1 MSKGK
6 KHPGNRP
13 DRRQYPLH
21 DISIEHL
28 VGSLVISWNNAE
40 NSSKLLLN
48 RLLGGPAGIQAVTNE
63 LNGQS
68 LWFALRAASSTSIHN
83 EIEDHVRQLSIA
95 LERLNEHRNYF
106 VHGSLS
112 KEGEHLVL
120 RTEYAKGEVR
130 EYEDHIDKQEI
141 HQLVRDCEDI
151 GMNAIDITAYL
162 ILKKMGRASS
172 LPDKPFLPPQLDKTR
187 RNTTAR
193 VQQPQTSPE

>member
-48 RLLGGPAGIQAVTNE
+48 RLLGSPAGIQAVTNE

-68 LWFALRAASSTSIHN
+68 LWFALRAASSRSMHH
-83 EIEDHVRQLSIA
+83 EIEEHVRQISIA

-106 VHGSLS
+106 VHGSLK

-130 EYEDHIDKQEI
+130 EYEDRVDKQEI
-141 HQLVRDCEDI
+141 LQLVRDCDDI
-151 GMNAIDITAYL
+151 GMCAIDIIAYL

-193 VQQPQTSPE
+193 VQEPQTSPE

>member
-28 VGSLVISWNNAE
+28 VGSLVIAWNNAE

-48 RLLGGPAGIQAVTNE
+48 RLLGSPPGIQAVTNE

-68 LWFALRAASSTSIHN
+68 LWFALKAASSQSVHT
-83 EIEDHVRQLSIA
+83 EIEEHVRQISIA

-106 VHGSLS
+106 VHGSLN

-130 EYEDHIDKQEI
+130 EYEDRFDKQEI
-141 HQLVRDCEDI
+141 HQLVRDCDDI
-151 GMNAIDITAYL
+151 GMCAIDITAYL
-162 ILKKMGRASS
+162 MLKKMDRASS
-172 LPDKPFLPPQLDKTR
+172 LPDTPFLPPQLDKTR
-187 RNTTAR
+187 RNPKAHA
-193 VQQPQTSPE
+193 PKPSSSPE

>member
-21 DISIEHL
+21 DFSIEHL

-48 RLLGGPAGIQAVTNE
+48 RLLGSPPGIQAVTNE

-68 LWFALRAASSTSIHN
+68 LWFALRAASSRSIHS
-83 EIEDHVRQLSIA
+83 EIEEHVRQISIA
-95 LERLNEHRNYF
+95 LEWLNEHRNYF
-106 VHGSLS
+106 VHGSMQ

-130 EYEDHIDKQEI
+130 EYEDHVDKQEI
-141 HQLVRDCEDI
+141 HQLIRDCDDT
-151 GMNAIDITAYL
+151 GMCAIDITAYL
-162 ILKKMGRASS
+162 MLKKMGRASS

-193 VQQPQTSPE
+193 VQEPQTSPE